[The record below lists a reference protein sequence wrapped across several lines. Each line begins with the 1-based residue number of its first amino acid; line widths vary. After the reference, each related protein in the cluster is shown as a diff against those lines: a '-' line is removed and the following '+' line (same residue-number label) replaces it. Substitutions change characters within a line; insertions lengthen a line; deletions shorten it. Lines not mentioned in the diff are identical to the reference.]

1 MRFFQLRFHHKLWH
15 HFNLHHFCSNQAILS
30 GQIHPHCL
38 GTLLQM
44 QLCLPGPTIQLCHS
58 VHRMLQKVLFLD
70 ELNYSLSGSKATVC
84 PFSKQNILMG

>member
-1 MRFFQLRFHHKLWH
+1 
-15 HFNLHHFCSNQAILS
+15 
-30 GQIHPHCL
+30 
-38 GTLLQM
+38 M

-58 VHRMLQKVLFLD
+58 VHRMLQKVLLLD